1 MNKLATFLLGLMF
14 VAGIAQ
20 AQEEGTEAEKDNGLT
35 EQNAADGSVKKGC
48 DARGY
53 CWGENVE
60 ETKSKYTFFSD
71 NMKAK
76 NYGQETLDAFNYL
89 YSNAP
94 YIHKNLYIYG
104 LKLFKAKL
112 SAETKKKDAADKGLI
127 TEYEDM
133 VLKLYD
139 ERGKYFGEAEKWE
152 STKGKY
158 LYRYV
163 KDRPDFDERL
173 PEYYTFY
180 RKVADRDGVKT
191 DDSNMSAYVAIVA
204 KLHIAYKKA
213 VQGFNKDPK
222 TKAQKSAILTANS
235 VIANKDGKYT
245 DDQIKEYTA
254 KKAAAEKELVNLET
268 AFETNDAEFKK
279 YKTFNENWLMDE
291 YDFVSEIA
299 GKNIEI
305 ATAAKKDKD
314 VKAWT
319 RIQTMGD
326 KYIMGMLDIDCDF
339 INDKLGAKFKADPSD
354 IATAKKIFGYSIRKK
369 CTDGPYF
376 LDAALV
382 VFEAEPQAAMASVIA
397 GQYIKKDD
405 VDKAIEWKEK
415 AIELYAEDPTK
426 QAETSI
432 DLAKL
437 YNKKGLKTQA
447 RAQAYKAVEFDSEIS
462 KEAYTFIGDLYMGS
476 YKQCFESSNDNVH
489 ERACYLAAYDMYSK
503 AGASSKMAAAQKQ
516 FPSKSDVFT
525 LAAKGYAEGK
535 PLQIGC
541 WIGGS
546 TTLRVRP

>member
-1 MNKLATFLLGLMF
+1 MNRLATFLLGFLLIANF
-14 VAGIAQ
+14 AQ
-20 AQEEGTEAEKDNGLT
+20 AQEEGAAASDNGLT
-35 EQNAADGSVKKGC
+35 EQKAADGSVKKGC

-76 NYGQETLDAFNYL
+76 NYSQETIDAFNYL
-89 YSNAP
+89 YTNAP

-104 LKLFKAKL
+104 LKLYKSL
-112 SAETKKKDAADKGLI
+112 VSTETKKKEAADKELI
-127 TEYEDM
+127 VKYEDT

-139 ERGKYFGEAEKWE
+139 ERGKYFGNPNKWE
-152 STKGKY
+152 SEKGKY

-173 PEYYTFY
+173 PEYYAFY
-180 RKVADRDGVKT
+180 RKVAERDGVKT

-204 KLHIAYKKA
+204 KLHISYKKA

-245 DDQIKEYTA
+245 DAQIKEYTA
-254 KKAAAEKELVNLET
+254 KKVAAEKELENLST
-268 AFETNDAEFKK
+268 QFETSDADFKK
-279 YKTFNENWLMDE
+279 YKSFNEDWLMDE
-291 YDFVSEIA
+291 YDFVSNIA

-305 ATAAKKDKD
+305 AEAAKKEKD
-314 VKAWT
+314 VKSWN
-319 RIQTMGD
+319 RIQTMAD

-339 INDKLGAKFKADPSD
+339 INDKLGAKFKADPTD
-354 IATAKKIFGYSIRKK
+354 IATAKKIVGYSIRKK
-369 CTDGPYF
+369 CMDGPYF
-376 LDAALV
+376 IQAAEV
-382 VFEAEPQAAMASVIA
+382 VYAAEPTPAYANLIS
-397 GQYIKKDD
+397 GQYIKKNET
-405 VDKAIEWKEK
+405 DKAIEWKEK
-415 AIELYAEDPTK
+415 AIELYSEDPTK

-437 YNKKGLKTQA
+437 YNKKGLKSQA
-447 RAQAYKAVEFDSEIS
+447 RSQAYKAIEFDSEIS

-476 YKQCFESSNDNVH
+476 YKQCFESSEDNVQ
-489 ERACYLAAYDMYSK
+489 ERGCYLAAYDMYKK
-503 AGASSKMAAAQKQ
+503 AGNSSKMASAQKQ
-516 FPSKSDVFT
+516 FPSKSDIFT

-535 PLQIGC
+535 SIKVGC

-546 TTLRVRP
+546 TTLRIRP